1 MAKEKKPS
9 IYSDRGT
16 IGSSE
21 ELDEYGVW
29 VKSEPEDFTSEEVE
43 TPEFNADFPDG
54 EDLDFSIP
62 EIEDLP
68 DLGPVD
74 EKASDDFS
82 LAELPEDD
90 FDIPDIGS
98 GGETEKTSLISG
110 DSGGD
115 DLNLGDITEES
126 GLDSLEIPDLEV
138 PADSGGL
145 ESPVE
150 LTGLDESGLEDDL
163 DFPKIDGQDQESL
176 SLDTGISLDTPS
188 IDTSMDDL
196 IENFDSEEEALPGGS
211 MGLDS
216 DAVDEA
222 FTASAAPTQT
232 EIRQEAGF
240 TAVTGSPKDSGLT
253 APSSSADLSTQLLM
267 KIAEELSSIR
277 AELSSLKKEFSVIRA
292 GAPAAETEEGGFFD
306 KEDDEKIALT
316 GDELNNI
323 LNTADFTEETGTDVT
338 MEPADDDTGEHELP
352 TVPDVEAAT
361 DSASQE
367 PPEED
372 IVFSPE
378 AVAGISVEEIGENEG
393 KPVTHELTTEDTN
406 YLAREAAV
414 GIIDPT
420 GIEEATIDVPD
431 LSVNVDTENPV
442 LENITSEEPVEAG
455 IAAEE
460 PVTQDITADDLGDL
474 GIAAEEPVDA
484 GIAADDLGDLNII
497 PEEPVS
503 TDTTSDDLGDLGIA
517 TEEPVTQDITADD
530 LGDLGIAAE
539 EPVDAGIAADDLG
552 DLNIIPEEPVST
564 DTTSDELGDLGIAA
578 EEPVTQ
584 DITAD
589 DLGDLNITPE
599 EPGSTDVTSD
609 ELGDLDISSED
620 IGDLE
625 IGTDELGDLDINTD
639 ELGNLGIN
647 AEEPTAEEPV
657 AEALSTE
664 APVAEEADTGE
675 LSILELGADDFDL
688 AEPVLEELSTGPA
701 EEEPVSEDFGILA
714 ADEHDEDFGV
724 LVVDEPSG
732 ETAEAA
738 EEIHEEPAAQE
749 AVSADTQEISAIPG
763 HLKQELKT
771 VLSYMDQLL
780 EALPDE
786 KIEEFARSEYYDTYK
801 KLFKDLGIA

>member
-29 VKSEPEDFTSEEVE
+29 VKSEPQDFTSEEVE
-43 TPEFNADFPDG
+43 TPEFNAEFPDG
-54 EDLDFSIP
+54 EDVDFTIP

-68 DLGPVD
+68 DLGALD
-74 EKASDDFS
+74 EKTSDDFS

-90 FDIPDIGS
+90 FDIPDIES
-98 GGETEKTSLISG
+98 GGETENLSILSGESG
-110 DSGGD
+110 DD
-115 DLNLGDITEES
+115 DLDLGNLSEES
-126 GLDSLEIPDLEV
+126 GLDSLDIPDLGESLDSES
-138 PADSGGL
+138 PDSGGL

-150 LTGLDESGLEDDL
+150 LTGLDDSGLEDDL

-176 SLDTGISLDTPS
+176 SLDAGIS

-232 EIRQEAGF
+232 GIRQEAGF
-240 TAVTGSPKDSGLT
+240 AAVTSSPKDSALT

-292 GAPAAETEEGGFFD
+292 GAPAAESEEGGFFD

-323 LNTADFTEETGTDVT
+323 LNTADFTEETGTDVA
-338 MEPADDDTGEHELP
+338 MEPADDDAGEPELP
-352 TVPDVEAAT
+352 TVTDVEAAA
-361 DSASQE
+361 DDASQE
-367 PPEED
+367 LPEED
-372 IVFSPE
+372 IVFPPE
-378 AVAGISVEEIGENEG
+378 AVTGFSVEEIEEKED
-393 KPVTHELTTEDTN
+393 KPIAHELTTEDTN
-406 YLAREAAV
+406 YLAKAPAVEAV
-414 GIIDPT
+414 DFISP
-420 GIEEATIDVPD
+420 EEAVVDEPAPHQDELPPENVSLEDLSSETQDIPVEETLPDD
-431 LSVNVDTENPV
+431 LSVNLDIEKPVPEDTTSEEPV
-442 LENITSEEPVEAG
+442 NLDITSDDLGDLSIPAEEPVNLDIAADDLGDLGIAPEEHDLGATAEEPVNLDIASEEPGATDITSDEIGDLEITADDLGDLGVTAEEPVNLDITSEEPGATD
-455 IAAEE
+455 IASDEIGDL
-460 PVTQDITADDLGDL
+460 DINTDALGDL
-474 GIAAEEPVDA
+474 GIAAEEP
-484 GIAADDLGDLNII
+484 
-497 PEEPVS
+497 
-503 TDTTSDDLGDLGIA
+503 
-517 TEEPVTQDITADD
+517 
-530 LGDLGIAAE
+530 AAE
-539 EPVDAGIAADDLG
+539 EP
-552 DLNIIPEEPVST
+552 
-564 DTTSDELGDLGIAA
+564 AA
-578 EEPVTQ
+578 EEP
-584 DITAD
+584 AAA
-589 DLGDLNITPE
+589 
-599 EPGSTDVTSD
+599 EPA
-609 ELGDLDISSED
+609 
-620 IGDLE
+620 
-625 IGTDELGDLDINTD
+625 
-639 ELGNLGIN
+639 
-647 AEEPTAEEPV
+647 AEEPAAESFSAEEGG
-657 AEALSTE
+657 
-664 APVAEEADTGE
+664 TGE
-675 LSILELGADDFDL
+675 LSILELGAEDFDL

-714 ADEHDEDFGV
+714 ADEQPEEDFGI

-732 ETAEAA
+732 ETTEAA
-738 EEIHEEPAAQE
+738 EEIPEEPAAQE
-749 AVSADTQEISAIPG
+749 AVSTDTKEISAIPVQ
-763 HLKQELKT
+763 LKQELKT